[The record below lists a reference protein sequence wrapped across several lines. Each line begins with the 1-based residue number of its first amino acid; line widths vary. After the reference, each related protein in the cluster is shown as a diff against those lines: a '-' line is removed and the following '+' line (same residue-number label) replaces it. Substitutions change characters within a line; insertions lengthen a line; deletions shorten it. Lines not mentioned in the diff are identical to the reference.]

1 MALTITLSRELTVEL
16 IRLIIAY
23 YLMKYK
29 RGISTEILVKFL
41 FLILY
46 TDSDGQRLLDAPR
59 IRLPEEFRIYLKGPF
74 VPIEKLLAD
83 TRGVLKGNDKYYVGN
98 ISKTY
103 EEALKALEEEGLGDV
118 AKYALKI
125 VDIFGEL
132 EEEDIIRHTLN
143 LLKLRDDFVKAMS
156 FNMSLD
162 AYLETVKKLK
172 KIMES
177 REVVDEEEL
186 YPELFK

>member
-1 MALTITLSRELTVEL
+1 MEL